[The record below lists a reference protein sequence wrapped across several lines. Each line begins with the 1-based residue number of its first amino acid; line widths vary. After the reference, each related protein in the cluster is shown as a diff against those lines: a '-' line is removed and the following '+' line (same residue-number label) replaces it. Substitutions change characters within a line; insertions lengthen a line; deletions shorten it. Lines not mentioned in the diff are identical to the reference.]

1 MCSIVDGTDM
11 GQTHEGFKRRGGRG
25 ELVKVHV
32 LAERTCPS
40 KWTIKNATCVNKVMQ
55 RCSDYNMA
63 CLIP

>member
-11 GQTHEGFKRRGGRG
+11 GREGFKRRGGGG
-25 ELVKVHV
+25 ELVKVHA
-32 LAERTCPS
+32 LAERICPS
-40 KWTIKNATCVNKVMQ
+40 KWTIKNAMCVNKVMQ